1 MLNTK
6 LIKSFTDLRLDPAG
20 MARLA
25 SEHGPVYILNRNNPT
40 SVLIDVT
47 EYEAMVEEL
56 QDARDGLWLKQNEQ
70 KFRQSKGL
78 TDQEV
83 RDKYNLPQ

>member
-25 SEHGPVYILNRNNPT
+25 SDYGPVYILNRNNPT
-40 SVLIDVT
+40 SVLVDVA
-47 EYEAMVEEL
+47 EYESMVEEI
-56 QDARDGLWLKQNEQ
+56 QDARDSLWLKQNEK
-70 KFRQSKGL
+70 KFKKTKGI
-78 TDQEV
+78 TDQQL
-83 RDKYNLPQ
+83 RAKYNLHP